1 VGGRL
6 LQMPPYA
13 RLNLCVCLLFLV
25 RVAIPESYGR
35 VNAELRPDL
44 AGRKA
49 LLVKLLNFSNR
60 GWGDFLMLI
69 RQNETLWV
77 RSRRAPKKE
86 GPHSNGP
93 LLPSFF
99 LLNCRCVVD
108 LSGISALDER
118 QITMNHGETMFILFA
133 LAALC
138 ALPIVV
144 MFYRIVTGY
153 NAMTPE
159 QIAETKRMMAPGRR
173 PLSKE
178 R

>member
-1 VGGRL
+1 
-6 LQMPPYA
+6 
-13 RLNLCVCLLFLV
+13 
-25 RVAIPESYGR
+25 
-35 VNAELRPDL
+35 
-44 AGRKA
+44 
-49 LLVKLLNFSNR
+49 
-60 GWGDFLMLI
+60 
-69 RQNETLWV
+69 
-77 RSRRAPKKE
+77 
-86 GPHSNGP
+86 
-93 LLPSFF
+93 
-99 LLNCRCVVD
+99 
-108 LSGISALDER
+108 
-118 QITMNHGETMFILFA
+118 MNHGETMFILFA